1 MTPDRGRQ
9 AVYAAEIAAFEGTSY
24 EVVTS
29 IEPLIELAAT
39 ITAADW
45 WPRGPIP
52 VVRARVRRIVV
63 VDPATG
69 PRSAR
74 RAARRSS
81 DDPATLVHELAHV
94 LAGVGLGHRCVFRRA
109 HVDLV
114 GCAFGEAEA
123 VWLGD
128 AYRSMDLTFGAR
140 AWSAP
145 PARSDT
151 GPSCAVSVGS
161 GSLWFRVA
169 RPSVGRRSG

>member
-24 EVVTS
+24 EVLTS
-29 IEPLIELAAT
+29 IGPLVDLAAM

-52 VVRARVRRIVV
+52 VVRARSDASSSSTRQRGQDRPVVRL
-63 VDPATG
+63 
-69 PRSAR
+69 
-74 RAARRSS
+74 AAPQMT
-81 DDPATLVHELAHV
+81 PATLVHELAHV
-94 LAGVGLGHRCVFRRA
+94 LAGVGLGHRSVFRRA

-114 GCAFGEAEA
+114 GYGFGEAEA

-128 AYRSMDLTFGAR
+128 AYRSMDLALGAR

-145 PARSDT
+145 PLRGVAP
-151 GPSCAVSVGS
+151 GP
-161 GSLWFRVA
+161 VA
-169 RPSVGRRSG
+169 L